1 MISNLFLWFIGFFL
15 GSSGF
20 DFYFMIQE
28 CYGYIVDIPFNFR
41 RWFFNYFKL

>member
-1 MISNLFLWFIGFFL
+1 MISSLFLWFIGYFL

-28 CYGYIVDIPFNFR
+28 TYCNVIDIPFNFR
-41 RWFFNYFKL
+41 RWIYNYFKI